1 MKGQGEIHK
10 SLMVVRDFNT
20 PLSLIGKSSR
30 QTSRYRKDIGNL
42 NSIIHQ
48 LNLLDTYRTL
58 PLNNS
63 GISP

>member
-20 PLSLIGKSSR
+20 PLSLSGKSSR
-30 QTSRYRKDIGNL
+30 QTSRYRKGIGNL

-63 GISP
+63 GIGP